1 MAECIIQVSSSTR
14 TKRRKY
20 CLLAAGQTVR
30 LIAIYSNITVAQG
43 CHRVYWGK
51 IELQYSVLNVAW

>member
-1 MAECIIQVSSSTR
+1 MAERIIQVSSSTR
-14 TKRRKY
+14 TKRRKH

-43 CHRVYWGK
+43 CHSVY
-51 IELQYSVLNVAW
+51 